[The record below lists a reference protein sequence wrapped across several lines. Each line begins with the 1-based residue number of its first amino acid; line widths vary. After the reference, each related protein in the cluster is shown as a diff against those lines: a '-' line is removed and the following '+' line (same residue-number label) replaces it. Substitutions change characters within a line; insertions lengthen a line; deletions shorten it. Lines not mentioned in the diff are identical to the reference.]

1 MSKLYNNFR
10 PYSINFNDFFLSVD
24 NFLTKNQLNFLG
36 NFFTAMLSSS
46 SINFDKIALELFF
59 LYPDIKFD
67 SILTRISRFLN
78 NSNNNFHSLFDNVIK
93 RILSN
98 FKVKHD
104 DNRVFIFLI
113 TCLLKTSLLSL
124 CLV

>member
-46 SINFDKIALELFF
+46 SINFDKI
-59 LYPDIKFD
+59 
-67 SILTRISRFLN
+67 T
-78 NSNNNFHSLFDNVIK
+78 
-93 RILSN
+93 
-98 FKVKHD
+98 
-104 DNRVFIFLI
+104 LI
-113 TCLLKTSLLSL
+113 
-124 CLV
+124 

>member
-46 SINFDKIALELFF
+46 SINFDKIALIQRL
-59 LYPDIKFD
+59 
-67 SILTRISRFLN
+67 
-78 NSNNNFHSLFDNVIK
+78 
-93 RILSN
+93 
-98 FKVKHD
+98 
-104 DNRVFIFLI
+104 
-113 TCLLKTSLLSL
+113 
-124 CLV
+124 